1 MARTR
6 ADDYTDKRNAIL
18 ARSAALFADRGIDR
32 ASMAE
37 IAKACGVSKALL
49 YHYYTNKDELLF
61 DVIHAHLS
69 AMEEKLA
76 EADDPAT
83 TPEQRLRNLIAKVLD
98 IYRDADDLHKV
109 QLSGIPMLPNELA
122 EQIWEIERRIM
133 RRFSAVIRE
142 INPNLDGEQRLT
154 TPMTM
159 SVLGMLNWVYMWFRD
174 GGPVS
179 REDYAEAVA
188 DMVLNGMKGMR

>member
-1 MARTR
+1 M
-6 ADDYTDKRNAIL
+6 
-18 ARSAALFADRGIDR
+18 
-32 ASMAE
+32 
-37 IAKACGVSKALL
+37 
-49 YHYYTNKDELLF
+49 
-61 DVIHAHLS
+61 
-69 AMEEKLA
+69 
-76 EADDPAT
+76 
-83 TPEQRLRNLIAKVLD
+83 IAKVLD

-122 EQIWEIERRIM
+122 EQIWDIERRIM
-133 RRFSAVIRE
+133 RRFSAVIKE
-142 INPNLDGEQRLT
+142 INPNLDGKQRLT